1 MDLSSSTK
9 PQAKSNSQRLPPPS
23 LFQGPPSRNESNI
36 SLAPALLP
44 SAHAAAA
51 AVAPDTAKPPPLL
64 RRGLPSPFLS
74 RNHNEGEADR
84 AEALWQEM
92 QNSLAEV
99 ELSAASGEHV
109 FGEEHQKALEDLRM
123 KQLKLAQAWARSELD
138 EVVET
143 KGADEH
149 HPSVGKPGRSDSGGM
164 GERGATEPATA
175 AAAAS
180 RTLEEETENG
190 VRVARER
197 RDANDRYFN
206 RVNGGVLD
214 VVSKLEEVAQAMR
227 AVERESR
234 DIWSD
239 STSEQA
245 NIPAPSPN
253 G

>member
-1 MDLSSSTK
+1 MDSSSSTK
-9 PQAKSNSQRLPPPS
+9 PQSKPSSQRLPPPS
-23 LFQGPPSRNESNI
+23 LFQGPPSRNASNI

-44 SAHAAAA
+44 SAHSAAA
-51 AVAPDTAKPPPLL
+51 AVAPDAAKPPPLL
-64 RRGLPSPFLS
+64 RSGLPSPFLS
-74 RNHNEGEADR
+74 RNHNQGEADR

-99 ELSAASGEHV
+99 ELSAVSGEHV

-123 KQLKLAQAWARSELD
+123 KQLKLAQAWARSEVD

-149 HPSVGKPGRSDSGGM
+149 HPSAGKTGRPDSGGM

-175 AAAAS
+175 AAAAF
-180 RTLEEETENG
+180 RTLEEETENDLQ
-190 VRVARER
+190 VARER

-214 VVSKLEEVAQAMR
+214 VVAKLEEVAQAMR

-245 NIPAPSPN
+245 NIPAPSLN